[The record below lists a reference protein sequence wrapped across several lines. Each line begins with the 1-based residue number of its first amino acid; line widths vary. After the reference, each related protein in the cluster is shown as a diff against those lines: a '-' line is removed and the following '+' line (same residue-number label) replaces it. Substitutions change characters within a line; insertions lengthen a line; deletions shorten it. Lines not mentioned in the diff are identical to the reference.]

1 MREFRGIVKNGVI
14 VLEDGNE
21 LPEGTKVRVIVEEA
35 MEWRPDWDGF
45 WQFLR
50 EAWSVGLREG
60 EQPAPDVSEKVDEY
74 LAEAFLRQK
83 QTKRGEKRCGS
94 FGAS

>member
-1 MREFRGIVKNGVI
+1 MMQEYRGVVRNGVI
-14 VLEDGNE
+14 VLEDGGE

-60 EQPAPDVSEKVDEY
+60 EQPASDVSEKVDEY
-74 LAEAFLRQK
+74 LAEAFLRREHSPPSAEGSE
-83 QTKRGEKRCGS
+83 TK
-94 FGAS
+94 

>member
-14 VLEDGNE
+14 VLEDGGE
-21 LPEGTKVRVIVEEA
+21 LPEGTKVRVIV
-35 MEWRPDWDGF
+35 
-45 WQFLR
+45 
-50 EAWSVGLREG
+50 
-60 EQPAPDVSEKVDEY
+60 VDEY

>member
-14 VLEDGNE
+14 VLEDGGE

-60 EQPAPDVSEKVDEY
+60 EQPAPNVSEKVDEY
-74 LAEAFLRQK
+74 LAEAFLRREHSPPSAEGSE
-83 QTKRGEKRCGS
+83 TK
-94 FGAS
+94 

>member
-14 VLEDGNE
+14 VLEDGSD

-60 EQPAPDVSEKVDEY
+60 EQPVPDVSEKVDEY
-74 LAEAFLRQK
+74 LAEAFLRREHSPPSAEGSE
-83 QTKRGEKRCGS
+83 TK
-94 FGAS
+94 

>member
-14 VLEDGNE
+14 VLEDGSD
-21 LPEGTKVRVIVEEA
+21 LPEGTKVRVIVEETA
-35 MEWRPDWDGF
+35 EWQPDWDGF

-74 LAEAFLRQK
+74 LAEAFLRREHSPPSAEGGE
-83 QTKRGEKRCGS
+83 TK
-94 FGAS
+94 

>member
-35 MEWRPDWDGF
+35 MEWRPDWDRF

-74 LAEAFLRQK
+74 LAEAFLRREHSPPSAEGSE
-83 QTKRGEKRCGS
+83 TK
-94 FGAS
+94 